1 VWQTPRSILCIP
13 GFSKLDEAAAIVLA
27 QLLRRRGYG
36 ASAEQYDALSVSKFF
51 SLDLAGTELVC
62 NCYADR
68 PSNAKLHYAVRRLT
82 RKTKSAH
89 VIALFLGQT
98 AEELEEVPGLSAMTK
113 TFATAMEA
121 IEQKAREASAASGVA
136 ADEARPAASVAG

>member
-1 VWQTPRSILCIP
+1 M
-13 GFSKLDEAAAIVLA
+13 
-27 QLLRRRGYG
+27 
-36 ASAEQYDALSVSKFF
+36 
-51 SLDLAGTELVC
+51 
-62 NCYADR
+62 
-68 PSNAKLHYAVRRLT
+68 
-82 RKTKSAH
+82 
-89 VIALFLGQT
+89 IALFLGQT